1 MSSHDKEQTTLDYRR
16 SNREILALALP
27 SVVSNITVPLLGLAD
42 VAIVGHIGDSRYIG
56 AIAIGSMI
64 FNVAYW
70 LFGFL
75 RMGTSGMTAQA
86 FGSGDDVA
94 ALGVLVRALTVG
106 WGMAFLLLLFQVPL
120 GVLALRLMNTPSDM
134 WLLVSRYLRIVVWGA
149 PAVLG
154 MYGLM
159 GWFVGMQ
166 NTRVPMFVSVFQNV
180 VNIAL
185 SVLLVF
191 VLGLGIE
198 GVAMGTLFSQWAG
211 MAVAMWMMLRMSSTR
226 KQGLKWKSI
235 VLRALGE
242 SAAMARFF
250 SLNRDIFLRTLCL
263 VAVNMFFTSAG
274 ARQGTLVLAVNTLLM
289 IFFTLSSYVQ
299 DGFAFAGEALVGK
312 YHGAANRRSLVLTV
326 KMLFFWGAGIAL
338 AFSLCYVLFG
348 SKLLL
353 LLTSD
358 RTTTSAA
365 VDYLWWV
372 YVVPLAGVAAFV
384 YDGIFIGLTASRGM
398 LLSCA
403 VGAALFFCV
412 FFVAFPYMENHALWL
427 AFIVFLVMRGV
438 VQSVIFPRLL

>member
-106 WGMAFLLLLFQVPL
+106 WGMAFILLLFQVPL
-120 GVLALRLMNTPSDM
+120 GVLALRLMNTQSDM

-191 VLGLGIE
+191 VLGLDIE

-250 SLNRDIFLRTLCL
+250 SLNP
-263 VAVNMFFTSAG
+263 S
-274 ARQGTLVLAVNTLLM
+274 
-289 IFFTLSSYVQ
+289 
-299 DGFAFAGEALVGK
+299 
-312 YHGAANRRSLVLTV
+312 RSLPMFRTALPLPERLWSGNIMVL
-326 KMLFFWGAGIAL
+326 LIAGR
-338 AFSLCYVLFG
+338 SC
-348 SKLLL
+348 
-353 LLTSD
+353 
-358 RTTTSAA
+358 
-365 VDYLWWV
+365 
-372 YVVPLAGVAAFV
+372 
-384 YDGIFIGLTASRGM
+384 SR
-398 LLSCA
+398 
-403 VGAALFFCV
+403 
-412 FFVAFPYMENHALWL
+412 
-427 AFIVFLVMRGV
+427 
-438 VQSVIFPRLL
+438 